1 MIFNLAQ
8 IVSHA
13 TRLSANVGM
22 TLSEASEYANI
33 AIGYVSQAAGV
44 QHAPK
49 ETCAFASTSTSD
61 CRLAYPADFDYTLG
75 VKVGVP
81 GSWSTATSR
90 TTAWVPLLKEPAP
103 WGSPYQSDT
112 SGQPEKYAEFSTWFE
127 LRPSPDSAYSVE
139 LRYMRKLSE
148 LTTST
153 STPAL
158 DEQWGWAAVLKAA
171 ELIAAVSSNLTAE
184 NGHRRRYAEYVT
196 SLRVD
201 QGRKRM
207 DERGMHMSPGRR
219 FR

>member
-13 TRLSANVGM
+13 TRLAVTPGM

-33 AIGYVSQAAGV
+33 AIAHVSQAAGV

-49 ETCAFASTSTSD
+49 EAVAFASTSTSD
-61 CRLAYPADFDYTLG
+61 NRLAFPTDFDYAIG
-75 VKVGVP
+75 VKLGVP

-90 TTAWVPLLKEPAP
+90 QTSWEPIIKEPSP
-103 WGSPYQSDT
+103 WGEPYQSGD
-112 SGQPEKYAEFSTWFE
+112 SGQPERYAEFGTWFE

-148 LTTST
+148 LTAST
-153 STPAL
+153 ATPSL
-158 DEQWGWAAVLKAA
+158 DEQWGWAVVCKTA
-171 ELIAAVSSNLTAE
+171 ELVAATSGQSFAE
-184 NGHRRRYAEYVT
+184 RANARRFAEYVNT
-196 SLRVD
+196 LRVD

-207 DERGMHMSPGRR
+207 DERGQHFSPGKRWH
-219 FR
+219 